1 MMIDGGPRMSDSRLE
16 DDTQPYS
23 APTTTQ
29 TRTLEQKR
37 ALLRRA
43 LQQTPNDP
51 RLLAV
56 LRETLT
62 PSIIARAAER
72 GVFIAYA
79 RADEIFAFELDN
91 DLRERGLRVWMD
103 AVDIAPQADW
113 RRAVVSAL
121 HDCGVLLMVLSP
133 AAVEDND
140 VVNEWQYFNNAGKVI
155 VPLLVE
161 TCDFSRFR
169 LLVDVFDFRRD
180 KRSATLQLT
189 RLLKG
194 E

>member
-1 MMIDGGPRMSDSRLE
+1 MSDSRLE

-43 LQQTPNDP
+43 LQQSPNDP
-51 RLLAV
+51 RLLAT

-91 DLRERGLRVWMD
+91 DLRECGVRVWMD
-103 AVDIAPQADW
+103 AIDIAPQADW

-155 VPLLVE
+155 VPVLVE
-161 TCDFSRFR
+161 ACDFSRFR
-169 LLVDVFDFRRD
+169 LAVDVFDFSRD
-180 KRSATLQLT
+180 KRSALLQLT

>member
-1 MMIDGGPRMSDSRLE
+1 MSDSRLE

-23 APTTTQ
+23 ALTSTQ

-43 LQQTPNDP
+43 LQRNPSDL
-51 RLLAV
+51 RLLAAM
-56 LRETLT
+56 RETLT
-62 PSIIARAAER
+62 PPIIARAAER

-91 DLRERGLRVWMD
+91 DLRECGLRVWMD
-103 AVDIAPQADW
+103 AIDIAPQADW
-113 RRAVVSAL
+113 RRAVISAL

-133 AAVEDND
+133 SGVEDND

-155 VPLLVE
+155 VPILVE

-169 LLVDVFDFRRD
+169 LLVEAVDFRRD
-180 KRSATLQLT
+180 RRSALLQLI